1 MGKEADLVRILK
13 TLCETFLM
21 IGIQQDQKARFLINK
36 IDFFKMVE
44 SLRFVSNLQQT
55 VGEKI
60 VSQELIILAPHLLK
74 LKKDRLN
81 FLKKI
86 KIRQAWLICL

>member
-36 IDFFKMVE
+36 IDFFKKEE

-60 VSQELIILAPHLLK
+60 VSQELIILAPHLPK

>member
-36 IDFFKMVE
+36 IDFFKKEE

-60 VSQELIILAPHLLK
+60 VSQELIILAPHLPK

-86 KIRQAWLICL
+86 KISQAWLICL

>member
-36 IDFFKMVE
+36 IDFFKKEE

-60 VSQELIILAPHLLK
+60 VSQELIILAPHLPK

-81 FLKKI
+81 FLKKN
-86 KIRQAWLICL
+86 

>member
-36 IDFFKMVE
+36 IDLFKKVE

>member
-13 TLCETFLM
+13 NLCETFLM

-60 VSQELIILAPHLLK
+60 VSQELIILAPHLPK

-86 KIRQAWLICL
+86 KIRQAWLICH

>member
-1 MGKEADLVRILK
+1 MGKETDLVRILK

-21 IGIQQDQKARFLINK
+21 IGIQQDHKAHFPINK
-36 IDFFKMVE
+36 IDFFKKEE

-60 VSQELIILAPHLLK
+60 VSQELIILAPHLPK

-86 KIRQAWLICL
+86 KIRQTWLICL

>member
-36 IDFFKMVE
+36 IDFFKKEE
-44 SLRFVSNLQQT
+44 SLSFVSNLQQT

-60 VSQELIILAPHLLK
+60 VFQELIILAPHLPK

>member
-60 VSQELIILAPHLLK
+60 VSQELIILAPPSPK
-74 LKKDRLN
+74 
-81 FLKKI
+81 
-86 KIRQAWLICL
+86 A

>member
-55 VGEKI
+55 VEEKI
-60 VSQELIILAPHLLK
+60 ISQELIILAPHLLK

>member
-36 IDFFKMVE
+36 IDFFKKEE

>member
-55 VGEKI
+55 VEEKI